1 MDEAT
6 VVYAAKRGRNTGS
19 DEQEPSELHGL
30 AEEPGERIAPRVRK
44 QQSGLPALAQ
54 KLQRPHYRRTVEL
67 ILQSVFVSQ
76 PINKARRGV
85 VRGGKHGQHG
95 RPAAVTV
102 IAPTS
107 AEDALTVLPQHY
119 EAACS

>member
-6 VVYAAKRGRNTGS
+6 VVYAAKRGRKTDG

-30 AEEPGERIAPRVRK
+30 AEEPGEQLAPRVRK

-54 KLQRPHYRRTVEL
+54 KLQRPHHRGAVEL
-67 ILQSVFVSQ
+67 ILQCVFVSQ
-76 PINKARRGV
+76 PINKAWRGA

-95 RPAAVTV
+95 SPIAVTV

-107 AEDALTVLPQHY
+107 A
-119 EAACS
+119 